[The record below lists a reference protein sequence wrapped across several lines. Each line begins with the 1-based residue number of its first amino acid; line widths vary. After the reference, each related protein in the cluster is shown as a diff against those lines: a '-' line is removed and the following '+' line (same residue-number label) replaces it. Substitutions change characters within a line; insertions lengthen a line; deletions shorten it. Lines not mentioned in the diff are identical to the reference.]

1 MEMFLEW
8 EAEIGTG
15 KEGDRGVRKVTG
27 EELVE
32 RQGKG
37 CWWRQ
42 RIPGRGITYWKRRG

>member
-1 MEMFLEW
+1 MFLEG

-32 RQGKG
+32 GQDKG
-37 CWWRQ
+37 CWWGE
-42 RIPGRGITYWKRRG
+42 RITGMGEDY